1 MAKANSTRST
11 SATRAP
17 KGSSPITKTLDDFSN
32 DAMNAAANVAVG
44 VGFVKTIFE
53 SVGELSQSNPH
64 LAKRLA
70 EAGRYWAET
79 IEQETL
85 DFQDRIEQIWEGG
98 AA

>member
-11 SATRAP
+11 STTRAP
-17 KGSSPITKTLDDFSN
+17 KCSSPITKTLDDFSN

-44 VGFVKTIFE
+44 VGFVKTIIE
-53 SVGELSQSNPH
+53 SVGELSQSNPQ

-70 EAGRYWAET
+70 EAGRYLAET

-85 DFQDRIEQIWEGG
+85 DFQDRIEQMWEGG